1 MPDSIKSPQS
11 SDSTGKQSVGV
22 DSSDKS
28 PNSEARLKELA
39 FRIAKAKEKQSI
51 PSTSNSSVK
60 EERTLE
66 VGSSG
71 KGAEEIPTSSPTAGI
86 DKQGSDS
93 SKGKID
99 EGSDSQKKV
108 KKPEDK
114 INWVE
119 ESKKHQ
125 SRADKL
131 QKQIEEEYL
140 PLKSEYDKLK
150 QSHEEQKAKIDAF
163 VKDPVKFIND
173 YLPDLGEKLSRY
185 QDPIAFIEG
194 EISEFKQQLDEQ
206 FKKQYGEDWVF
217 SDVESLRPGT
227 PSFRYKLAIDDRIAE
242 VRSRQRDYVES
253 RKRQL
258 EESKRQI
265 ELDKKRLSD
274 EFGFTEED
282 FKVVDNYL
290 EANPVTY
297 YGLAQMVLLSKIIEK
312 KLAGFSLS
320 TPAPPDITS
329 AGGGAGDV
337 DQKGKDKV
345 KFSPKARE
353 ILSRVGIAPFQQF

>member
-1 MPDSIKSPQS
+1 MPDDIKSPQS
-11 SDSTGKQSVGV
+11 SDSAGKQSVG
-22 DSSDKS
+22 SDPVKT
-28 PNSEARLKELA
+28 PDSEARLKELA
-39 FRIAKAKEKQSI
+39 FRIAKVKEKQSVT
-51 PSTSNSSVK
+51 PTPNSSVK

-66 VGSSG
+66 AGSSG
-71 KGAEEIPTSSPTAGI
+71 KGAEETPTSSSTAKI
-86 DKQGSDS
+86 DKQDS
-93 SKGKID
+93 ELSKGKT
-99 EGSDSQKKV
+99 EEESDSQKKV

-131 QKQIEEEYL
+131 QKQIDEEYL
-140 PLKSEYDKLK
+140 PLKSEYEKLK
-150 QSHEEQKAKIDAF
+150 QSFEEQKAKVDSF

-185 QDPIAFIEG
+185 QDPVAFIEG

-206 FKKQYGEDWVF
+206 FKKQYGEDWIF
-217 SDVESLRPGT
+217 SEVESLRPGT
-227 PSFRYKLAIDDRIAE
+227 PSFRYKLAIDDRIAD
-242 VRSRQRDYVES
+242 VRSRQREYVES

-265 ELDKKRLSD
+265 ELDKKKLSD
-274 EFGFTEED
+274 EFGFTEAD
-282 FKVVDNYL
+282 FKIVDDYL
-290 EANPVTY
+290 SKNPVSY
-297 YGLAQMVLLSKIIEK
+297 YGLAQMVLLSQIIEK
-312 KLAGFSLS
+312 KLAGLSLS
-320 TPAPPDITS
+320 TSPPPDITS
-329 AGGGAGDV
+329 AGGGGAGDI
-337 DQKGKDKV
+337 DKGKDKV